1 MKLRFQV
8 LALGLAGT
16 LLATLTGGIGLWS
29 ADRLGGNIE
38 DALHAAGALQA
49 SQEADM
55 MHDAIR
61 GDAQLALLGA
71 LEQEPARIAEAES
84 GLSDHAATFEKN
96 LALLDQAD
104 LSEEARQALRTV
116 RPLVQRYVLAGR
128 EMVKAARSDAAAG
141 QKAGPAL
148 QAAFS
153 ELETQMA
160 SLSDAIEKNNERL
173 NEQAGRGV
181 KTTRYLM
188 AAAWLAS
195 ALTMLL
201 ASLWLARQMTR
212 PMNQAVRVAQA
223 LASGELGN
231 RIEPVGNEET
241 QQLLRALAEMQGS
254 FATIVREVK
263 LNADEVAS
271 ASQEIAHGN
280 QDLSDRTEQQANAL
294 QRTTSTMSELDAN
307 VRNNADNAEQARQLA
322 EQASKVAVNGGDMM
336 GRVISTMGGINDSS
350 RRIADIIGVIDGIA
364 FQTNILALNAA
375 VEAARAG
382 EQGRGFA
389 VVAGEV
395 RGLAQRSAAAARE
408 IKDLIDTSVGQ
419 VGQGTE
425 LVNQAGQTM
434 DEIVSAIRRVTE
446 VVAEISR
453 ASGEQS
459 AGVREVGQSV
469 AHMDQ
474 ATQQNAALVEQSA
487 AAADSLSQQAQQL
500 VKAVAAFRLPG

>member
-29 ADRLGGNIE
+29 ANRLGGNIE
-38 DALHAAGALQA
+38 DALHAAAALQA

-71 LEQEPARIAEAES
+71 LEQQAARISEAEA
-84 GLSDHAATFEKN
+84 GLKEHAATFEKN
-96 LALLDQAD
+96 LALLDQAT

-116 RPLVQRYVLAGR
+116 RPLVARYVQAAR
-128 EMVKAARSDAAAG
+128 EMVQAAHNDAAAA

-148 QAAFS
+148 QVAFTQ
-153 ELETQMA
+153 LEDQMA
-160 SLSDAIEKNNERL
+160 EMSDAIEKTNERL
-173 NEQAGRGV
+173 NEQAEQGV
-181 KTTRYLM
+181 KMTRYLM

-195 ALTMLL
+195 ALAMLL

-231 RIEPVGNEET
+231 RIEPAGNEET

-254 FATIVREVK
+254 FADIVREVK
-263 LNADEVAS
+263 RNADEVAS
-271 ASQEIAHGN
+271 ASTEIAHGN

-322 EQASKVAVNGGDMM
+322 EQASKVALNGGDMM